1 MLRTMGIVRVTRSL
15 VIETLVTYCAML
27 SGFILFRVE
36 STVIGSAKR
45 MYLSNLL
52 AKRLTKHKTGKKE
65 NQTSA
70 EPEFHQPADIS

>member
-1 MLRTMGIVRVTRSL
+1 
-15 VIETLVTYCAML
+15 ML